1 MRYLRTAFFL
11 KKTRAAKHSRKTTR
25 NMRPRPIKRLGIMRF
40 FPVIVS
46 ATVLLSSN
54 NTNAG
59 ALLDYIRDYDLND
72 YALGIGIS
80 AEQNPYLGAENSAY
94 AYPYLTSLRH
104 SSLTDDW
111 ILIRDGEVGIRWVT
125 DNGWELGAIGRIQTL
140 GLGNLESDDLLV
152 ISDRKWALELGPT
165 IGWRGWPVHVNWT
178 TYIEP
183 TDRHDG
189 LISQLAFLLPMEW
202 SRGYFVPSIEVIHQ
216 TDDYADYYYSVTPAE
231 ATPTRPAYQ
240 ADASTSTAVKLRWG
254 YALNDKWVLTGKVG
268 LEKLGSEITASPIVD
283 RDRRWSAGFALA
295 YNANVFQPREYDG
308 PPPRAPQFELRI
320 SGFRDT
326 IDTKVA
332 RDTSDGIPGFETD
345 IEDLLG
351 ASDAETVLQ
360 VDATIRLGH
369 YHRLEFGYF
378 ELGRNST
385 TTLNNDLSFGDELF
399 PAGTEVDT
407 RVDARVFRVGY
418 AYSLIRNAQL
428 EFGVM
433 AGVHFISL
441 ETDITAGSTSQR
453 VTSSAGTPL
462 PVIGA
467 HASVFLGEK
476 TTLGA
481 KLQFFRT
488 DFDRYEG
495 SLNYASLD
503 IQRRLGNAFSV
514 GLGYN
519 FYGMKLTSR
528 DSDVNGY
535 LKVRHHGPAAFFTVG
550 Y

>member
-1 MRYLRTAFFL
+1 
-11 KKTRAAKHSRKTTR
+11 
-25 NMRPRPIKRLGIMRF
+25 MRF
-40 FPVIVS
+40 VPVIVS
-46 ATVLLSSN
+46 AAVLLGSSN
-54 NTNAG
+54 THAG
-59 ALLDYIRDYDLND
+59 PLLDYIRDYDLND

-94 AYPYLTSLRH
+94 AYPYLTSFRH

-111 ILIRDGEVGIRWVT
+111 ILIRDGEVGFRWVT
-125 DNGWELGAIGRIQTL
+125 DNAWELGAIGRIQTL
-140 GLGNLESDDLLV
+140 GLGNPESDDLLG

-183 TDRHDG
+183 TNRHDG

-202 SRGYFVPSIEVIHQ
+202 SRGYFVPAIEVIHQ
-216 TDDYADYYYSVTPAE
+216 SDDYADYYYSVTPAE

-240 ADASTSTAVKLRWG
+240 AGASTNTAVVLRWG
-254 YALNDKWVLTGKVG
+254 YALSDKWLLTGNVG

-283 RDRRWSAGFALA
+283 RDRIWSAGFALA

-308 PPPRAPQFELRI
+308 PPPRAPQFDLRI

-326 IDTKVA
+326 IDTKVV

-345 IEDLLG
+345 IEDFLG

-360 VDATIRLGH
+360 VDANVRIGH

-378 ELGRNST
+378 EVGRDST

-407 RVDARVFRVGY
+407 RVDARIFRVGY
-418 AYSLIRNAQL
+418 SYSLIRNAQL

-481 KLQFFRT
+481 RLQFFRT

-503 IQRRLGNAFSV
+503 IQHRLGRSFSV

>member
-1 MRYLRTAFFL
+1 MR
-11 KKTRAAKHSRKTTR
+11 RAA
-25 NMRPRPIKRLGIMRF
+25 PIIG
-40 FPVIVS
+40 
-46 ATVLLSSN
+46 LLLVAECAF
-54 NTNAG
+54 AG
-59 ALLDYIRDYDLND
+59 PLLDYIRDYDLND

-80 AEQNPYLGAENSAY
+80 ADQNPYLGAENSAY
-94 AYPYLTSLRH
+94 AYPYLTSFRH

-111 ILIRDGEVGIRWVT
+111 ILIRDGELGFRWVT

-140 GLGNLESDDLLV
+140 GLGNLESDDLLG

-183 TDRHDG
+183 TNRHGG
-189 LISQLAFLLPMEW
+189 LISQLAFLLPIEW
-202 SRGYFVPSIEVIHQ
+202 SRGYFVPSIEVIYQ
-216 TDDYADYYYSVTPAE
+216 SDDYADYYYSVTSAE

-240 ADASTSTAVKLRWG
+240 AGASTSTAVKLRWG
-254 YALNDKWVLTGKVG
+254 YALNDKWLLTGKVG
-268 LEKLGSEITASPIVD
+268 LERLGSEITASPIVD
-283 RDRRWSAGFALA
+283 RDRTWSAGIALA
-295 YNANVFQPREYDG
+295 YNVNVFQPREYAG
-308 PPPRAPQFELRI
+308 QAPQAPQFDLRI
-320 SGFRDT
+320 SGFRDM

-332 RDTSDGIPGFETD
+332 RDTSDGIPGLETD
-345 IEDLLG
+345 IEDFLG
-351 ASDAETVLQ
+351 ASDEETVLQ
-360 VDATIRLGH
+360 VDVTVRIGH

-378 ELGRNST
+378 EVGRNST
-385 TTLNNDLSFGDELF
+385 TTLDNDLSFGDELF
-399 PAGTEVDT
+399 PAGTEVTT
-407 RVDARVFRVGY
+407 RVDARIFRVGY

-433 AGVHFISL
+433 AGVHFIHL
-441 ETDITAGSTSQR
+441 ETDIAAGSTSQR
-453 VTSSAGTPL
+453 VTSTAGTPL

-503 IQRRLGNAFSV
+503 IQHRLRKSLSV

-519 FYGMKLTSR
+519 FYGMKLTSH

-535 LKVRHHGPAAFFTVG
+535 LKVRHHGPVAFFTVG

>member
-1 MRYLRTAFFL
+1 MR
-11 KKTRAAKHSRKTTR
+11 RAA
-25 NMRPRPIKRLGIMRF
+25 PIVGLLL
-40 FPVIVS
+40 VS
-46 ATVLLSSN
+46 EWAL
-54 NTNAG
+54 AG
-59 ALLDYIRDYDLND
+59 PLLDYIRDYDLND
-72 YALGIGIS
+72 YALGIGFS
-80 AEQNPYLGAENSAY
+80 AEQNPYLGAKNNAY
-94 AYPYLTSLRH
+94 AYPYLTSFRH

-111 ILIRDGEVGIRWVT
+111 ILIRDGEVGFRWVT

-140 GLGNLESDDLLV
+140 GLGNLDTDDLLG

-183 TDRHDG
+183 TNRHDG

-216 TDDYADYYYSVTPAE
+216 SDDYTDYYYSVTSAE

-240 ADASTSTAVKLRWG
+240 AGASTSTAVKLRWG
-254 YALNDKWVLTGKVG
+254 YALSDKWLLTGKVG
-268 LEKLGSEITASPIVD
+268 LEKLGSEIIASPIVD
-283 RDRRWSAGFALA
+283 RDRTWSAGIALA

-308 PPPRAPQFELRI
+308 PAPRALQFDLRI

-345 IEDLLG
+345 IEDFLG
-351 ASDAETVLQ
+351 ASDEETVLQ
-360 VDATIRLGH
+360 VDVTVRIGH

-378 ELGRNST
+378 ELGRDST
-385 TTLNNDLSFGDELF
+385 TTLNSDLSFGDELF
-399 PAGTEVDT
+399 TAGTEVDT
-407 RVDARVFRVGY
+407 RVDARIFRAAY

-428 EFGVM
+428 EIGVM
-433 AGVHFISL
+433 AGVHFVSL
-441 ETDITAGSTSQR
+441 ETDIAADLTSQR
-453 VTSSAGTPL
+453 VISKAGTPL

-503 IQRRLGNAFSV
+503 IQHRLGKSLSV

-535 LKVRHHGPAAFFTVG
+535 LKVRHHGPLAFFTVG